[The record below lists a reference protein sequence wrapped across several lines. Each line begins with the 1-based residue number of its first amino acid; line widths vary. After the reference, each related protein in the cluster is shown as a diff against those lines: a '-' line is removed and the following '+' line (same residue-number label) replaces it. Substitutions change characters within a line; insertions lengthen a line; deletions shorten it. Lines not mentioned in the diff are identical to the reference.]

1 MKTRFKHKIR
11 SLVKESLVNLLNLN
25 PVEVSTQLM
34 VEDFTIFR
42 QIEATEYV
50 DDLYELEKSRY
61 GTPSLSTCSSHVF
74 TNPEFSIWNCFF
86 EKELSFRLKKPSYI
100 GIL

>member
-1 MKTRFKHKIR
+1 MTMT
-11 SLVKESLVNLLNLN
+11 LLQVKEATVNLLQLN

-50 DDLYELEKSRY
+50 DDLFEIKSKY
-61 GTPSLSTCSSHVF
+61 GTPSLTLFCELVSTFSSF
-74 TNPEFSIWNCFF
+74 IQSDDQYSA
-86 EKELSFRLKKPSYI
+86 L
-100 GIL
+100 